1 MSALKLVRVGGPRKN
16 VGSVKKSS
24 SSKPRPK
31 ILGFQNVKLI
41 VECVYI
47 CLYVL
52 RFD

>member
-24 SSKPRPK
+24 SKPPPK

-41 VECVYI
+41 VVCDVYLFI
-47 CLYVL
+47 CSLI
-52 RFD
+52 

>member
-24 SSKPRPK
+24 SQKPPPK

-41 VECVYI
+41 VECDVFVCSLI
-47 CLYVL
+47 
-52 RFD
+52 